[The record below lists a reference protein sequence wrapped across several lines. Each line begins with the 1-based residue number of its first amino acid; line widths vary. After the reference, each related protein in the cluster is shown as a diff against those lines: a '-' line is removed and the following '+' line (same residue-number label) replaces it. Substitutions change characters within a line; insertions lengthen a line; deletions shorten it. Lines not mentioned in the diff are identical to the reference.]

1 VAVAPAASRF
11 VVDYVV
17 QQGKKEL
24 SRSRVVVDGDHVTP
38 AADDTGCDADAAAV
52 TFTLTPALADAVTSG
67 ALQLDVGF
75 MRGDVKMA
83 GDFGA
88 LLRVLP
94 VLARSP
100 GL

>member
-1 VAVAPAASRF
+1 MPGS

-24 SRSRVVVDGDHVTP
+24 ARHRVRVDGDQVTN
-38 AADDTGCDADAAAV
+38 ADDAGDAEAAV
-52 TFTLTPALADAVTSG
+52 TFTLTPPLADAVANGS
-67 ALQLDVGF
+67 LRLDVGF